1 MKDKVQ
7 EQNRIKQVVRHE
19 KNVNKNSV
27 AEKAIQE
34 LEEELVMILS
44 VKSIIG
50 DITLAKVVH
59 P

>member
-19 KNVNKNSV
+19 KSVNKNSV

-34 LEEELVMILS
+34 LEQELVMILS

>member
-44 VKSIIG
+44 VKSIIE